1 MEMDERQFQ
10 QIMERIG
17 ELRKKFLIIQVL
29 AGITLGFL
37 LGVAISRAL

>member
-1 MEMDERQFQ
+1 MDERQLQ

-17 ELRKKFLIIQVL
+17 ELKKKLLIIQVM

-37 LGVAISRAL
+37 LGIAISRAI